1 MATYDLRD
9 AVNRSAAEVPP
20 EVDEFDLAGVT
31 KAPSIKVRPCRVAES
46 PVQFEC
52 RYYQTIRLP
61 GNGPMGTVDVIIGR
75 VVLVHMKDEALTQ
88 DGRLDILKIR
98 PLARLGYYDYTTVDS
113 IFEMVIPGKN
123 LSLLSGLEG
132 APANRSDT
140 TRK

>member
-1 MATYDLRD
+1 
-9 AVNRSAAEVPP
+9 VPP

-61 GNGPMGTVDVIIGR
+61 GNGPMGTVDVIIVR

>member
-1 MATYDLRD
+1 
-9 AVNRSAAEVPP
+9 
-20 EVDEFDLAGVT
+20 
-31 KAPSIKVRPCRVAES
+31 
-46 PVQFEC
+46 
-52 RYYQTIRLP
+52 
-61 GNGPMGTVDVIIGR
+61 VIIGR